1 MENTNWLCPACGQ
14 ANPSE
19 STVCSQCGCP
29 SAATEHEIAQY
40 KKIAQNV
47 ASSAPQSN
55 TVNNTGS
62 VKEYF
67 TVSTYKLVLMCV
79 FTFSLYEIYWFYK
92 NWTAIKQH
100 YTGSKIMPAA
110 RSLFAPIWAYSCFK
124 QIKNSAAGMPA
135 YKDFPIGNL
144 ALAFFT
150 FNLCSGLP
158 PPLNFL
164 GLLTFYPIIAV
175 NNMALA
181 VNRRNNPDFKN
192 NEEITTNNKIVIAIG
207 AFFWVMVIVGMLIDA
222 HYLPGR

>member
-1 MENTNWLCPACGQ
+1 
-14 ANPSE
+14 
-19 STVCSQCGCP
+19 
-29 SAATEHEIAQY
+29 
-40 KKIAQNV
+40 
-47 ASSAPQSN
+47 
-55 TVNNTGS
+55 
-62 VKEYF
+62 
-67 TVSTYKLVLMCV
+67 
-79 FTFSLYEIYWFYK
+79 K

-100 YTGSKIMPAA
+100 YKGSKIMPAA

-192 NEEITTNNKIVIAIG
+192 NEEITTNNKIIIAIG

>member
-1 MENTNWLCPACGQ
+1 METNNWICPACGQ
-14 ANPSE
+14 ANSSE
-19 STVCSQCGCP
+19 LNFCSQCHCP
-29 SAATEHEIAQY
+29 SAATEHEIEQY

-47 ASSAPQSN
+47 AGSAAESGE
-55 TVNNTGS
+55 VNNAGS

-79 FTFSLYEIYWFYK
+79 CTFSLYEIYWFYK

-124 QIKNSAAGMPA
+124 QIKNSAVGIAA
-135 YKDFPIGNL
+135 YKDFPIGNM
-144 ALAFFT
+144 AMAFFIL
-150 FNLCSGLP
+150 NLCSGLP
-158 PPLNFL
+158 DPLSL
-164 GLLTFYPIIAV
+164 LSVLTFYPIIAV

-192 NEEITTNNKIVIAIG
+192 NEEITKNNKIVIAIG
-207 AFFWVMVIVGMLIDA
+207 ALFWLFVIVGMA
-222 HYLPGR
+222 VNKSHHG